1 MKNNKIVLSKS
12 PRILKAL
19 KDLKLKSIFDI
30 VNHIPYKYENNSP
43 TDENNINHKDKIVF
57 IGKIEGNIQFNKF
70 RKISIT
76 KFNFVSNSN
85 KLYRIEAFNR
95 DYLVKTSPR
104 DTSFLSIPLSKRP
117 TLSPAWA

>member
-30 VNHIPYKYENNSP
+30 VNHIPYKYENNLP

-57 IGKIEGNIQFNKF
+57 IGKIEGNIQSSFNLLAD
-70 RKISIT
+70 S
-76 KFNFVSNSN
+76 
-85 KLYRIEAFNR
+85 L
-95 DYLVKTSPR
+95 
-104 DTSFLSIPLSKRP
+104 
-117 TLSPAWA
+117 